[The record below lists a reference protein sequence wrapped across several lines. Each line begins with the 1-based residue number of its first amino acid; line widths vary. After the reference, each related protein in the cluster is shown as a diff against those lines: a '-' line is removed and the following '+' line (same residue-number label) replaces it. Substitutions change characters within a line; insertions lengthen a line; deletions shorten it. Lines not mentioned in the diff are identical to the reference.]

1 MNKYNKTIEKE
12 LLRFKRKSVDPQIID
27 RFLKKIRSTNRLT
40 KEVNIDE
47 HICSFFIPF
56 DPKTGSIYLGHHIKA
71 DSWIPP
77 GGHID
82 ELEHPVDTV
91 VREFFEELEHQIVKD
106 QVTPLNLS
114 IKDISDNPRNPCKVH
129 YDLWYVVDVPMKDFA
144 FIKREYYDARWM
156 TIDEAMFK
164 MDIPL
169 YKEIVRS
176 VKDAL

>member
-1 MNKYNKTIEKE
+1 MNKYNKTIESE
-12 LLRFKRKSVDPQIID
+12 VLRFKGKSVDSQTKN
-27 RFLKKIRSTNRLT
+27 RFLKKIKSTDRLT
-40 KEVNIDE
+40 KEVNVDE

-56 DPKTGSIYLGHHIKA
+56 DRKTGSIYVGHHIKA
-71 DSWIPP
+71 NSWIPP

-91 VREFFEELEHQIVKD
+91 VREFFEELGHRIDKN
-106 QVTPLNLS
+106 QVTPFNIS

-129 YDLWYVVDVPMKDFA
+129 YDLWYVVDVPKVDFI
-144 FIKREYYDARWM
+144 FIKREYYDAKWM
-156 TIDEAMFK
+156 TIDEAMVK

-169 YKEIVRS
+169 YKKIVRS